1 MTSVD
6 YKSKILIVDDVPG
19 NIRSIAAVLNDDYR
33 VYMATNGENG
43 IKQVEA
49 HNPDLVLLDIMMP
62 GMDGYEVCTHLKSNP
77 LYNDLPI
84 VFLTGSDSPE
94 SEFKGFS
101 VGAVDYICKTMP
113 RNIMLARIKS
123 HIQLKRLKDTL
134 EDKVRSRTAE
144 LEEALEKARSS
155 EKAKSEFLAN
165 MSHEIRTPMNA
176 VIGMTSLALETDDPD
191 QKKNYIKKSH
201 ASAKNLLGL
210 LNDILD
216 FSKMEAGK
224 IEIEISEFNLEEVI
238 DQACNLIRLQA
249 KSKQLEFNLSFPAE
263 VPRYLLGDSLRL
275 GQVITNLLSN
285 AVKFSNNKGEI
296 KILVEVVN
304 ETDKEVKLSFNVCD
318 KGIGIDSDNQKNLFN
333 NFTQA
338 DSSTTRKYGGTGLG
352 LCICKRLV
360 EIMGG
365 SISVSSKLGEGSCFY
380 FDVVLEKQQINT
392 GLSLP
397 HSALKPLKILIVDD
411 CKTSVE
417 IHSEMVGNLG
427 ALVDAATSI
436 DQALELIE
444 SQDKLQPY
452 THLLLDCKLQGGNG
466 RDLARSIGLSE
477 TLQNIPSIIFVT
489 GQDYAEFQT
498 ELLQMSFV
506 YGIIEKP
513 LTLNTLKLGLL
524 DSLGL
529 TKSDDPAEE
538 EFFSDTEILSGARI
552 LVAEDNEINQEI
564 VMGILHSVDESI
576 KIDIANNGQE
586 AIDLLFDNQYDVI
599 LMDCQMPKLDGYEAT
614 RHIRKNN
621 EYLNLPIIAVT
632 ANAMSG
638 DREKVISAGMNDHI
652 AKPIDPDQLLMIV
665 SKWIKRAKHSGSIQ

>member
-113 RNIMLARIKS
+113 RNIMLARIKN

-352 LCICKRLV
+352 LSICKRLV
-360 EIMGG
+360 EVMGG

-576 KIDIANNGQE
+576 KIDIANDGQE

-621 EYLNLPIIAVT
+621 KYLNLPIIAVT